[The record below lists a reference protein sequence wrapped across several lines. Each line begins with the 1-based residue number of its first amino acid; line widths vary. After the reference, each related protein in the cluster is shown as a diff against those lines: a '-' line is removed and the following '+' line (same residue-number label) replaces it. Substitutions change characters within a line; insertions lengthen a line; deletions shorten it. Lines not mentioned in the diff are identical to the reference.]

1 MAKWLS
7 TLFGCLC
14 ILWASITIAGCSSS
28 DNNSMQPTSMQPTS
42 MQPTSMQPSS
52 MQPSSTSSSTSPGF
66 RPGGPGTSPGGD
78 PPTPGF
84 SETPT
89 TPPRTSPTTP
99 TISPG
104 GTLNGVTPVTPTM
117 SPGGTLNG
125 VTPLTPTINP
135 GGTLNGVSPATPTI
149 NPGGTL
155 NGVTPV
161 TPTISPGGTLIT
173 TAGISPVMM
182 ASTQRSTGVV
192 RQILLAED
200 SSRDIYVH
208 GDFTSYQ
215 GSTANELI
223 RLHADGS
230 VANRFG
236 QGFDGPIYRIAL
248 ANTGGGELYVSG
260 AFAHFDGQP
269 VPHLVRLTRT
279 GSLDPAFRFAADFD
293 PGGIAVAEDGSG
305 EVYSVS
311 SGPNLDCGQCAYA
324 LQIARL
330 NADVS
335 VDPAFSTGHG
345 FPGGLPSNANPAWIQ
360 TLLPMSNGKLS
371 VGGSL
376 LSYNG
381 VAVSSLIRL
390 NVNGTLDTTFMGNVG
405 YASAPVVEVI
415 APVGLGTQDIYI
427 GGRIGLFRVLET
439 GAFDTSFTAAVPMI
453 TFSIAPVQDGTGDLY
468 ASGLADNRIR
478 LLRFNRNGAV
488 VSTFREP
495 NLDAEVLTIVPL
507 PDGTRDLYIGG
518 AFTTYSGVAVNH
530 IARVHADGSLA
541 STFSGP

>member
-1 MAKWLS
+1 
-7 TLFGCLC
+7 
-14 ILWASITIAGCSSS
+14 
-28 DNNSMQPTSMQPTS
+28 
-42 MQPTSMQPSS
+42 
-52 MQPSSTSSSTSPGF
+52 
-66 RPGGPGTSPGGD
+66 
-78 PPTPGF
+78 
-84 SETPT
+84 
-89 TPPRTSPTTP
+89 
-99 TISPG
+99 
-104 GTLNGVTPVTPTM
+104 
-117 SPGGTLNG
+117 
-125 VTPLTPTINP
+125 
-135 GGTLNGVSPATPTI
+135 
-149 NPGGTL
+149 
-155 NGVTPV
+155 
-161 TPTISPGGTLIT
+161 
-173 TAGISPVMM
+173 MM
-182 ASTQRSTGVV
+182 AFTQRSPGVV

-200 SSRDIYVH
+200 STRDVYVR
-208 GDFTSYQ
+208 GDFVSYQ

-236 QGFDGPIYRIAL
+236 QGFDGHIYRIAL
-248 ANTGGGELYVSG
+248 AKTGGGELYVSG

-269 VPHLVRLTRT
+269 VSHLVRLTRT
-279 GSLDPAFRFAADFD
+279 GALDPAFRFAADFV

-305 EVYSVS
+305 DVYSVN
-311 SGPNLDCGQCAYA
+311 SGPNLDCGQEPPPNPQCAYA

-330 NADVS
+330 NADGT

-345 FPGGLPSNANPAWIQ
+345 FPGGLPSKANPAWIQ
-360 TLLPMSNGKLS
+360 ALLPTSNGKLS

-390 NVNGTLDTTFMGNVG
+390 NVDGTLDTTFMGNVG
-405 YASAPVVEVI
+405 YTSAPVVEVI
-415 APVGLGTQDIYI
+415 APVGPGTQDIYI

-468 ASGLADNRIR
+468 VSGLADNRIR

-488 VSTFREP
+488 VSTFQEP

-518 AFTTYSGVAVNH
+518 AFTMYNGVAVNH

-541 STFSGP
+541 SILSGP

>member
-42 MQPTSMQPSS
+42 MQP
-52 MQPSSTSSSTSPGF
+52 SSTSSSTSPAFG
-66 RPGGPGTSPGGD
+66 PGGPGTSPGGD

-104 GTLNGVTPVTPTM
+104 GTLNGVT
-117 SPGGTLNG
+117 S
-125 VTPLTPTINP
+125 
-135 GGTLNGVSPATPTI
+135 
-149 NPGGTL
+149 
-155 NGVTPV
+155 V

-173 TAGISPVMM
+173 TAGVSPVMM

-330 NADVS
+330 NADGS

-360 TLLPMSNGKLS
+360 ALLPTSNGK
-371 VGGSL
+371 
-376 LSYNG
+376 
-381 VAVSSLIRL
+381 
-390 NVNGTLDTTFMGNVG
+390 
-405 YASAPVVEVI
+405 
-415 APVGLGTQDIYI
+415 
-427 GGRIGLFRVLET
+427 
-439 GAFDTSFTAAVPMI
+439 
-453 TFSIAPVQDGTGDLY
+453 
-468 ASGLADNRIR
+468 
-478 LLRFNRNGAV
+478 
-488 VSTFREP
+488 
-495 NLDAEVLTIVPL
+495 
-507 PDGTRDLYIGG
+507 
-518 AFTTYSGVAVNH
+518 
-530 IARVHADGSLA
+530 
-541 STFSGP
+541 

>member
-1 MAKWLS
+1 
-7 TLFGCLC
+7 
-14 ILWASITIAGCSSS
+14 
-28 DNNSMQPTSMQPTS
+28 
-42 MQPTSMQPSS
+42 
-52 MQPSSTSSSTSPGF
+52 
-66 RPGGPGTSPGGD
+66 
-78 PPTPGF
+78 
-84 SETPT
+84 
-89 TPPRTSPTTP
+89 
-99 TISPG
+99 
-104 GTLNGVTPVTPTM
+104 
-117 SPGGTLNG
+117 
-125 VTPLTPTINP
+125 
-135 GGTLNGVSPATPTI
+135 
-149 NPGGTL
+149 
-155 NGVTPV
+155 
-161 TPTISPGGTLIT
+161 
-173 TAGISPVMM
+173 MM
-182 ASTQRSTGVV
+182 ASTQRSTGVI

-200 SSRDIYVH
+200 STRDIYVR
-208 GDFTSYQ
+208 GDFMSYQ
-215 GSTANELI
+215 GSAANELI

-248 ANTGGGELYVSG
+248 ANTGGGLYVSG

-269 VPHLVRLTRT
+269 VSHLVRLTRT
-279 GSLDPAFRFAADFD
+279 GSLDPAFRFAAGFD

-330 NADVS
+330 NADGS

-360 TLLPMSNGKLS
+360 ALLPTSNGKLS

-381 VAVSSLIRL
+381 VAVSSLVRL
-390 NVNGTLDTTFMGNVG
+390 NVNGTLDTTFMSNVG
-405 YASAPVVEVI
+405 YTSAPVVEVM
-415 APVGLGTQDIYI
+415 APVGPGTQDIYI

-439 GAFDTSFTAAVPMI
+439 GAFDPSFTAAVPMI

-468 ASGLADNRIR
+468 VSGLADNRIR

-488 VSTFREP
+488 VSTFQEP

-507 PDGTRDLYIGG
+507 PDGTKDLYIGG
-518 AFTTYSGVAVNH
+518 AFTMYNGVAVNH

-541 STFSGP
+541 STLSGP